1 MKFFKLA
8 SLSLVAGITAA
19 SMDIS
24 TGGISGANAQEAAPI
39 TLDQVLAAVRRERN
53 EVSAENQAREAQF
66 LAQRNQQQSA
76 LTRVRNQ
83 VAAAEAEST
92 RLEGVMEANQ
102 LRIDDLD
109 VLLADAQGEFQEL
122 FGAARSAAADLNAQV
137 KTSVISTQFSGRDEI
152 LRDLAQTEKLPS
164 EDQLRSLWEIMIQ
177 QIVEQGKSA
186 TFTATVARANGES
199 VEQSITR
206 VGPFVVF
213 SDGKYLTYKPKLGTL
228 QFLPRQPAKDITD
241 AARRVQ
247 NSSGDGFVR
256 AAIDPALGTLLDL
269 KVDTPNV
276 VERINQGKFIGK
288 VILGAAAFG
297 ILLGVYKWVT
307 LTMIAGAVR
316 SQVRRKKPS
325 KSNPLGRVMLA
336 YQNTKSNDVETV
348 ALKLDDAILKEVPK
362 LEGGLN
368 LVKVLA
374 ATAPL
379 LGLLGTVIGMINTFQ
394 AITLFG
400 TGDPQIMA
408 SGISEALVTT
418 VLGLIAAIPLL
429 LLHAF
434 AAGASR
440 RVSQVLEEQ
449 SAGIIAEHAEG
460 GRA

>member
-1 MKFFKLA
+1 MNMFKLA
-8 SLSLVAGITAA
+8 GLSLVAGIAAA
-19 SMDIS
+19 SMDFS
-24 TGGISGANAQEAAPI
+24 TGGVTAANAQDAAI
-39 TLDQVLAAVRRERN
+39 TLDQVLDAVRNERN
-53 EVSAENQAREAQF
+53 SVSAENQQREAQF

-92 RLEGVMEANQ
+92 RLEGVMETNQ
-102 LRIDDLD
+102 TSIDELD

-122 FGAARSAAADLNAQV
+122 FGAARSAAADLRAQV
-137 KTSVISTQFSGRDEI
+137 TSSVISTQFPGRGEI

-177 QIVEQGKSA
+177 QIAEQGKTA
-186 TFTATVARANGES
+186 TFDASVALANGQS
-199 VEQSITR
+199 VDETVTR
-206 VGPFVVF
+206 IGPFVVF
-213 SDGKYLTYKPKLGTL
+213 ADGKYLTYKAKLGKL
-228 QFLPRQPAKDITD
+228 QFLERQPAGDITD

-247 NSSGDGFVR
+247 GATGDGFVR
-256 AAIDPALGTLLDL
+256 GAIDPALGQLLNLSVQSPTLRQ
-269 KVDTPNV
+269 
-276 VERINQGKFIGK
+276 RIDQGRFIGK
-288 VILGAAAFG
+288 VILFAAAFG
-297 ILLGVYKWVT
+297 MLLGVYKWVT
-307 LTMIAGAVR
+307 LTMTAGAVR

-325 KSNPLGRVMLA
+325 KANPLGRVMLA
-336 YQNTKSNDVETV
+336 YQNTQSNDVETV
-348 ALKLDDAILKEVPK
+348 ALKLDDAILKELPK

-440 RVSQVLEEQ
+440 RVSQILEEQ